1 MCLDGPLGIAGMAW
15 RRWAIACLASACMP
29 CPACC
34 CIIHPMSQLRN
45 QAAFWFP
52 CTFLQTAVSHLRLE
66 ATVARADAG
75 LPHGAPLAARLEW
88 LWQCH
93 MHFWAFRFVDLLMM
107 QKRHQV
113 AGLVLQIGMFFCATM
128 LPMQKEAW
136 LNSCAPSLPRQ
147 SDTRLILHVVHRLL
161 AAAAALCSLAI
172 VVAEATIAGVL
183 PNLSVVSAALRST
196 SGGWAVAWACCNTA
210 FCGWCTYFW
219 PHAWLLLD
227 ASEQHTL
234 DCGGSSP
241 SPPSC
246 PSPLHH
252 RLPICNGA
260 AVLPVLGLPMRLR
273 LLRTLQV
280 SRPAGRG
287 EGHAQ
292 DCKQCCLY
300 GLLMSHA
307 CWLHTLCAH
316 LSPSRLVLQVGAVCV
331 LQDGATP
338 H

>member
-1 MCLDGPLGIAGMAW
+1 MW
-15 RRWAIACLASACMP
+15 RHWA
-29 CPACC
+29 
-34 CIIHPMSQLRN
+34 
-45 QAAFWFP
+45 P
-52 CTFLQTAVSHLRLE
+52 CTLIICRHAGCEIKHPFGCPCALLQTAVSHLRLE

-75 LPHGAPLAARLEW
+75 LPHGAPLAVRLEW

-93 MHFWAFRFVDLLMM
+93 MHFWAFRSVDLLMM
-107 QKRHQV
+107 QNETSSCRAGV
-113 AGLVLQIGMFFCATM
+113 ADWDFFCATM

-196 SGGWAVAWACCNTA
+196 SGGWAVAGACCNTA

-260 AVLPVLGLPMRLR
+260 AVLPVLGLPMRLC

-300 GLLMSHA
+300 GLSIGRA